1 MRCHI
6 TLTSSDHILR
16 SCSISIPG
24 DTGRTQSPSHQ
35 KMNSQLT
42 HLTCEWY
49 EKVLFKTFSRWL
61 AFYCHLSRPVSP
73 GSACFQINRIQRI
86 TLIFCPFCPNKSLIW
101 CASLSLLYPLSF
113 SNLPWPMTIKKLLLP
128 GFILISEFRVLSSSW
143 TGVLKNSR
151 KFLPYL
157 ILEFF
162 RTAWNMLLHIWYFYN
177 FKWLEILLWFLRR
190 LLMLY

>member
-1 MRCHI
+1 MSQPAPNTIITTANSYNQWQLMRCHI

-73 GSACFQINRIQRI
+73 GSACFQINRIKRI

-128 GFILISEFRVLSSSW
+128 GFILISEFLVS
-143 TGVLKNSR
+143 
-151 KFLPYL
+151 
-157 ILEFF
+157 
-162 RTAWNMLLHIWYFYN
+162 LLLFPIQYIIFTD
-177 FKWLEILLWFLRR
+177 EI
-190 LLMLY
+190 